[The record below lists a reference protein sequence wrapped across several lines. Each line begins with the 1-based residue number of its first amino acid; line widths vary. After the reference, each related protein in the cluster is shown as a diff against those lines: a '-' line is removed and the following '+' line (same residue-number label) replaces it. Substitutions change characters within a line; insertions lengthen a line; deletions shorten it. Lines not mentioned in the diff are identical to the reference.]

1 MSFLKRFQK
10 RAEVLPPSLEPAV
23 VEAITPEPEPVAQT
37 AEPALVAEPPPID
50 PAVEEARGLLAARG
64 EGRLFVSDYPYEM
77 RQRPYAKSVGG
88 RKIVDQLVASHPRI
102 TFWLDQIQHYLP
114 DLKRIPKIPEGDE
127 PGWIN
132 GMFPTLDGMVL
143 YAMVRTLKPATY
155 LEVGSGNSTK
165 FARRAIRDG
174 GLDTK
179 IISIDPYPR
188 AEVDRIC
195 DKVIRRPFEK
205 VPDRLYGDLLQAN
218 DIVFID
224 NSHRSLPN
232 SDVTVFFTETLPA
245 LPAGV
250 MYGLHDVF
258 LPNDYPQA
266 WMDRFYSEQY
276 LLVAYLL
283 GGAGGDQIEF
293 PGIYAS
299 DAKVFR
305 PTLLPLYRRSAFK
318 GAAKHAGAFW
328 LRRGES

>member
-10 RAEVLPPSLEPAV
+10 RAETLPPASQRSVVGAV
-23 VEAITPEPEPVAQT
+23 TSGPQAEAEETPEVAP
-37 AEPALVAEPPPID
+37 AEPRID
-50 PAVEEARGLLAARG
+50 PVSPEAQGLLEARA

-77 RQRPYAKSVGG
+77 RQRPYAKSIGG
-88 RKIVDQLVASHPRI
+88 RKILGQLVASHPRI
-102 TFWLDQIQHYLP
+102 DFWLDEIQRYLP

-174 GLDTK
+174 GLDTQ
-179 IISIDPYPR
+179 IISIDPHPR
-188 AEVDRIC
+188 AEIDRIC

-205 VPDRLYGDLLQAN
+205 TPDRLYGDLLKAN

-258 LPNDYPQA
+258 LPKDYPEA
-266 WMDRFYSEQY
+266 WMDRFYNEQY
-276 LLVAYLL
+276 LLAAYLL
-283 GGAGGDQIEF
+283 GGGGGDQIEF

-299 DAKVFR
+299 DAKQFR
-305 PTLLPLYRRSAFK
+305 PTLLPIYRRAAFK

-328 LRRGES
+328 LRRGEG